1 MQGIKYCKLYSS
13 VNEYIVVVVV
23 VSMGVSK
30 IIGKW
35 KTPRMTPA
43 DGGLGGGEGIPRNS
57 CSKSTTKFSES
68 LPCFGPKRAIL
79 LSRSQLVLSK
89 PILVFSPAD
98 LGKRFFLSLS
108 EQKCETSSAS
118 KHSEKQAMKAC
129 TISGA
134 ACKSVKSAPF
144 QCFWR
149 ITEN

>member
-1 MQGIKYCKLYSS
+1 MQGIKYCKLYSP

-43 DGGLGGGEGIPRNS
+43 DGGWGGGRAFLGILAQRVPPSSLNPYPVS
-57 CSKSTTKFSES
+57 DQNVPFCSVVLK
-68 LPCFGPKRAIL
+68 
-79 LSRSQLVLSK
+79 LVLSK

-118 KHSEKQAMKAC
+118 KSSEKQAMKAC
-129 TISGA
+129 MMSGA
-134 ACKSVKSAPF
+134 GCKSLKSAPF

-149 ITEN
+149 IIEN